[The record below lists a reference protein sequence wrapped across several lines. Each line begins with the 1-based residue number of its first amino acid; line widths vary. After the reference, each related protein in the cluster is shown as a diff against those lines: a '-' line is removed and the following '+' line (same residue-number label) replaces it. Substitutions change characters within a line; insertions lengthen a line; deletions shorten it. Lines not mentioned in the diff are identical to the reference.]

1 MRCRRWGSPLLAAL
15 ALLPA
20 LAIETGAA
28 SAEQPYLWG
37 LTSDNCMEKTD
48 RQVQALRQ
56 FPQRVTIRTVF
67 DLPENGGPQVDD
79 YGACVKAFSAVADVM
94 GLILDSQA
102 MAALKPNDVAV
113 RMAAYMARLG
123 PDVRLWEVGNEVNG
137 SWLGDDVLAKIEIMY
152 DAAKAAHRL
161 TALTLY
167 HEVKPEPGTEMLG
180 WVDAHIPPGHRLRD
194 GLDYVLVSYYEDENG
209 GHRLSQ
215 DELDPMFA
223 ALAQRFPNARLGIG
237 EFGWGHGRPSDAAQ
251 RAALLKRVYQYRVP
265 AVARFVGG
273 GFYWHFRQ
281 TMVGDRAPDR
291 DVLIGLMRGR

>member
-1 MRCRRWGSPLLAAL
+1 M
-15 ALLPA
+15 
-20 LAIETGAA
+20 
-28 SAEQPYLWG
+28 
-37 LTSDNCMEKTD
+37 
-48 RQVQALRQ
+48 
-56 FPQRVTIRTVF
+56 
-67 DLPENGGPQVDD
+67 
-79 YGACVKAFSAVADVM
+79 
-94 GLILDSQA
+94 
-102 MAALKPNDVAV
+102 
-113 RMAAYMARLG
+113 
-123 PDVRLWEVGNEVNG
+123 
-137 SWLGDDVLAKIEIMY
+137 
-152 DAAKAAHRL
+152 
-161 TALTLY
+161 
-167 HEVKPEPGTEMLG
+167 
-180 WVDAHIPPGHRLRD
+180 RD

-281 TMVGDRAPDR
+281 TMVGDHAPDR

>member
-1 MRCRRWGSPLLAAL
+1 MRCHRWGSPLLAAL

-67 DLPENGGPQVDD
+67 DLPENGGPQADD

-180 WVDAHIPPGHRLRD
+180 WVMRIFRPAIVCATASITCWSAITRTRTAAIVSPRTSLTRCSRHWPSAFPMPGSGSANLAGGTAGLPTRRSAPPCSS
-194 GLDYVLVSYYEDENG
+194 VSTNTAC
-209 GHRLSQ
+209 RRWRALS
-215 DELDPMFA
+215 A
-223 ALAQRFPNARLGIG
+223 AASIGIFGRPWLGITPRTG
-237 EFGWGHGRPSDAAQ
+237 
-251 RAALLKRVYQYRVP
+251 
-265 AVARFVGG
+265 
-273 GFYWHFRQ
+273 
-281 TMVGDRAPDR
+281 TC
-291 DVLIGLMRGR
+291 